1 VGPAKPGLNHHL
13 SMHSKRYLELKKRI
27 DVKKTYSTDEA
38 FSLLKQ
44 FGTSKFDESVELHI
58 RLGIDPKKSDQQIRG
73 TIVLPHGIGKTK
85 KVAAFVEPEKQTEAK
100 EAGADLVGGEELIAE
115 MAKSGKIAFDVAIA
129 TAAMMPKLAKIAKL
143 LGPRGL
149 MPNPKTDTVGPN
161 ITKMVQEQ
169 KSGKINFKNDDTGN
183 VHTLFGRVSF
193 AEAQLKE
200 NFLVLIE
207 AIRKAKPSSS
217 KGEFIRNATITTTMG
232 PGIKIELA

>member
-1 VGPAKPGLNHHL
+1 MGPAKPGLNHHF
-13 SMHSKRYLELKKRI
+13 SMHSKRYLELKKNI
-27 DVKKTYSTDEA
+27 DAKKMYPIDEA

-44 FGTSKFDESVELHI
+44 LGTSKFDEAVELHI

-73 TIVLPHGIGKTK
+73 TLVLPHGIGKTK
-85 KVAAFVEPEKQTEAK
+85 KVAAFIEPEKQAEAK

-115 MAKSGKIAFDVAIA
+115 IAKSGKIPFDVAVA
-129 TAAMMPKLAKIAKL
+129 TAAMMPKLAKIAKI

>member
-1 VGPAKPGLNHHL
+1 MGPAKPCLNHHF
-13 SMHSKRYLELKKRI
+13 SMHSKRYLELKKNI
-27 DVKKTYSTDEA
+27 DAKKMYPIDEA

-44 FGTSKFDESVELHI
+44 LGTSKFDEAVELHI

-73 TIVLPHGIGKTK
+73 TLVLPHGIGKTK
-85 KVAAFVEPEKQTEAK
+85 KVAAFIEPEKQAEAK

-115 MAKSGKIAFDVAIA
+115 IAKSGKIPFDVAVA
-129 TAAMMPKLAKIAKL
+129 TAAMMPKLAKIAKI

>member
-1 VGPAKPGLNHHL
+1 
-13 SMHSKRYLELKKRI
+13 M
-27 DVKKTYSTDEA
+27 
-38 FSLLKQ
+38 
-44 FGTSKFDESVELHI
+44 
-58 RLGIDPKKSDQQIRG
+58 
-73 TIVLPHGIGKTK
+73 
-85 KVAAFVEPEKQTEAK
+85 
-100 EAGADLVGGEELIAE
+100 VGGEELIAE
-115 MAKSGKIAFDVAIA
+115 IAKSGKIPFDVAVA
-129 TAAMMPKLAKIAKL
+129 TAAMMPKLAKIAKI

>member
-1 VGPAKPGLNHHL
+1 
-13 SMHSKRYLELKKRI
+13 MHSKRYLELKKRI